1 MLQAI
6 KYITVSLIALSFALL
21 NNQFVSAEEQNRIIE
36 RNDGYLLIVVYTL
49 LSVIAL
55 FTFFSLINLC
65 FFKTIKY
72 WMGFPKRRWA
82 PLIIYEETNSKFR
95 LFMINT
101 FSFCKMNN
109 IINKN

>member
-55 FTFFSLINLC
+55 FTFFSLIYVFL
-65 FFKTIKY
+65 
-72 WMGFPKRRWA
+72 RQ
-82 PLIIYEETNSKFR
+82 L
-95 LFMINT
+95 
-101 FSFCKMNN
+101 N
-109 IINKN
+109 IEWDFQKEDEHH